1 MGSGVARVISMRQH
15 AISIAAIFVAL
26 AIGVVLGSGLLSSGL
41 VSGLRDDKTDLEN
54 EVGALQDSNNQLG
67 EQLNS
72 ADGFDSAVSA
82 RVVRDALLD
91 RSVVVITTPDA
102 DPGDVDGVT
111 RSIEASGAAVTGRV
125 SLTDLFVS
133 AASGDD
139 LRTRLTNVVPAGVQL
154 RTGAV
159 DQGSLAG
166 DLLGSVLLLNAQTAE
181 PQSTPEELSL
191 ALETLRSGGFIAYDN
206 GAVAPAQLAVV
217 VTGGNS
223 EDGDGNRGAIV
234 ARFAGG
240 LDARG
245 AGTVLAGRTGA
256 ANGNG
261 PVAVVRADSALSTG
275 VSTVDN
281 VDREAGRITT
291 TLALQEQLDG
301 GAGRYGTGPNSTAVT
316 VGAPAR

>member
-1 MGSGVARVISMRQH
+1 MISMRQH
-15 AISIAAIFVAL
+15 AISIAAIFIAL
-26 AIGVVLGSGLLSSGL
+26 AIGVVLGSGLLSSVL
-41 VSGLRDDKTDLEN
+41 VSGLRDDKSDLEN
-54 EVGALQDSNNQLG
+54 EVNDLQSSNNQLG

-72 ADGFDSAVSA
+72 ADGFDAAVSD
-82 RVVRDALLD
+82 RVVRDVLVD

-102 DPGDVDGVT
+102 DPGDIEGVT
-111 RSIEASGAAVTGRV
+111 RSIEASGASVTGRV
-125 SLTDLFVS
+125 SLTDSFVS

-139 LRTRLTNVVPAGVQL
+139 LRTRLTNVVPAGIQL

-166 DLLGSVLLLNAQTAE
+166 DLLGSVLLLDPQTAA

-206 GAVAPAQLAVV
+206 GAVAPAQLAVI
-217 VTGGNS
+217 VTGGNVA
-223 EDGDGNRGAIV
+223 DGDGNRGAIV

-240 LDARG
+240 LDGRG

-256 ANGNG
+256 ADGNG
-261 PVAVVRADSALSTG
+261 SVAVVRADSALSAG

-301 GAGRYGTGPNSTAVT
+301 NAGRYGTGPNSTAVT

>member
-1 MGSGVARVISMRQH
+1 MISMRQH
-15 AISIAAIFVAL
+15 AISIAAIFIAL

-41 VSGLRDDKTDLEN
+41 VSGLRDDKSDLQN
-54 EVGALQDSNNQLG
+54 EVNDLQNTNNELG

-72 ADGFDSAVSA
+72 ADGFDAAVSG
-82 RVVRDALLD
+82 RVVRGALVD

-102 DPGDVDGVT
+102 DPGDIEGVT
-111 RSIEASGAAVTGRV
+111 RSIEASGASVTGRV
-125 SLTDLFVS
+125 SLTDSFVS

-139 LRTRLTNVVPAGVQL
+139 LRTRLTNVVPAGIQL

-166 DLLGSVLLLNAQTAE
+166 DLLGSVLLLNPQTAA

-217 VTGGNS
+217 VTGGNAA
-223 EDGDGNRGAIV
+223 DGDGNRGAIV

-240 LDARG
+240 LDGRG
-245 AGTVLAGRTGA
+245 AGVVLAGRTGA
-256 ANGNG
+256 ADGNN
-261 PVAVVRADSALSTG
+261 PVAVVRADSALSAG

-301 GAGRYGTGPNSTAVT
+301 KAGRYGTGPNSTAVT
-316 VGAPAR
+316 VGAPAL

>member
-1 MGSGVARVISMRQH
+1 MISMRQH
-15 AISIAAIFVAL
+15 AISIAAIFIAL

-41 VSGLRDDKTDLEN
+41 VSGLRDDKTDLQN
-54 EVGALQDSNNQLG
+54 DVNSLQDTNNQLG
-67 EQLNS
+67 EQLNA
-72 ADGFDSAVSA
+72 ADGFDAAVSG
-82 RVVRDALLD
+82 RVVRDALAD

-102 DPGDVDGVT
+102 DPSDVDGVT
-111 RSIEASGAAVTGRV
+111 RSIQASGAAVTGRV
-125 SLTDLFVS
+125 SLTDSFVS

-139 LRTRLTNVVPAGVQL
+139 LRTRLTNVVPAGIQL

-181 PQSTPEELSL
+181 PQSSPEELSL

-217 VTGGNS
+217 VTGANTS
-223 EDGDGNRGAIV
+223 NEDGNRGAIV

-245 AGTVLAGRTGA
+245 AGTVLAGRSGA
-256 ANGNG
+256 ADGNG
-261 PVAVVRADSALSTG
+261 PVAVVRADAALSAA

-281 VDREAGRITT
+281 VDREAGRMTT
-291 TLALQEQLDG
+291 ALALQEQLDG
-301 GAGRYGTGPNSTAVT
+301 ASGRYGTGANATAVT

>member
-1 MGSGVARVISMRQH
+1 MISMRQH

-102 DPGDVDGVT
+102 DPGDVDGVS

-125 SLTDLFVS
+125 SLTDSFVS

>member
-1 MGSGVARVISMRQH
+1 MRQH
-15 AISIAAIFVAL
+15 AISIAAIFIAL

-41 VSGLRDDKTDLEN
+41 VSGLRDDKTDLQN
-54 EVGALQDSNNQLG
+54 DVNSLQDTNNQLG
-67 EQLNS
+67 EQLNA
-72 ADGFDSAVSA
+72 ADGFDAAVSG
-82 RVVRDALLD
+82 RVVRDALAD

-102 DPGDVDGVT
+102 DPSDVDGVT
-111 RSIEASGAAVTGRV
+111 RSIQASGAAVTGRV
-125 SLTDLFVS
+125 SLTDSFVS

-139 LRTRLTNVVPAGVQL
+139 LRTRLTNVVPAGIQL

-181 PQSTPEELSL
+181 PQSSPEELSL

-217 VTGGNS
+217 VTGANTS
-223 EDGDGNRGAIV
+223 NEDGNRGAIV

-245 AGTVLAGRTGA
+245 AGTVLAGRSGA
-256 ANGNG
+256 ADGNG
-261 PVAVVRADSALSTG
+261 PVAVVRADAALSAA

-281 VDREAGRITT
+281 VDREAGRMTT
-291 TLALQEQLDG
+291 ALALQEQLDG
-301 GAGRYGTGPNSTAVT
+301 ASGRYGTGANATAVT

>member
-1 MGSGVARVISMRQH
+1 MISMRQH

-72 ADGFDSAVSA
+72 ADGFDSAVA
-82 RVVRDALLD
+82 GRVVRDALAN

-125 SLTDLFVS
+125 SLTDSFVS

-223 EDGDGNRGAIV
+223 DGGDGNRGAIV

-256 ANGNG
+256 ADGNG
-261 PVAVVRADSALSTG
+261 PVAVVRSDAALSAG

-281 VDREAGRITT
+281 VDRESGRMTT

>member
-1 MGSGVARVISMRQH
+1 MRQH

-54 EVGALQDSNNQLG
+54 QVGALQNTNNQLG
-67 EQLNS
+67 EQLNA
-72 ADGFDSAVSA
+72 ADGFDAAVSG

-102 DPGDVDGVT
+102 DPGDVDGIT

-125 SLTDLFVS
+125 SLTDSFVS

-139 LRTRLTNVVPAGVQL
+139 LRTRLTNVVPAGIQL
-154 RTGAV
+154 RTGAI
-159 DQGSLAG
+159 DQGSMAG

-181 PQSTPEELSL
+181 PQSSPEELAL

-223 EDGDGNRGAIV
+223 VDGDGNRGAIV

-245 AGTVLAGRTGA
+245 AGTVLAGQTGSA
-256 ANGNG
+256 DGNG
-261 PVAVVRADSALSTG
+261 PVAVVRADAALSSG

-281 VDREAGRITT
+281 IDREAGRITT
-291 TLALQEQLDG
+291 PLALQEQLDG

>member
-1 MGSGVARVISMRQH
+1 MISMRQH

-54 EVGALQDSNNQLG
+54 EVGTLQDTNNQLG

-72 ADGFDSAVSA
+72 ADGFDAAVSG

-125 SLTDLFVS
+125 SLTDSFVS

-139 LRTRLTNVVPAGVQL
+139 LRTRLTNVVPAGIQL

-159 DQGSLAG
+159 DQGSMAG

-181 PQSTPEELSL
+181 PQSTPEELAL

-217 VTGGNS
+217 VTGGSS
-223 EDGDGNRGAIV
+223 EDSDGNRGAIV

-301 GAGRYGTGPNSTAVT
+301 AAGRYGTGANSTAVT

>member
-1 MGSGVARVISMRQH
+1 MRQH

-54 EVGALQDSNNQLG
+54 QVGALQNTNNQLG
-67 EQLNS
+67 EQLNA
-72 ADGFDSAVSA
+72 ADGFDAAVSG

-102 DPGDVDGVT
+102 DPGDVDGIT

-125 SLTDLFVS
+125 SLTDSFVS

-139 LRTRLTNVVPAGVQL
+139 LRTRLTNVVPAGIQL
-154 RTGAV
+154 RTGAI
-159 DQGSLAG
+159 DQGSMAG

-181 PQSTPEELSL
+181 PQSSPEELAL

-223 EDGDGNRGAIV
+223 VDGDGNRGAIV

-245 AGTVLAGRTGA
+245 AGTVLVGRTGSA
-256 ANGNG
+256 DGNG
-261 PVAVVRADSALSTG
+261 PVAVVRADAALSSG

-281 VDREAGRITT
+281 IDREAGRITT
-291 TLALQEQLDG
+291 PLALQEQLDG

>member
-1 MGSGVARVISMRQH
+1 MISMRQH

-54 EVGALQDSNNQLG
+54 QVGALQNTNNQLG
-67 EQLNS
+67 EQLNA
-72 ADGFDSAVSA
+72 ADGFDAAVSG

-102 DPGDVDGVT
+102 DPGDVDGIT

-125 SLTDLFVS
+125 SLTDSFVS

-139 LRTRLTNVVPAGVQL
+139 LRTRLTNVVPAGIQL
-154 RTGAV
+154 RTGAI
-159 DQGSLAG
+159 DQGSMAG

-181 PQSTPEELSL
+181 PQSSPEELAL

-223 EDGDGNRGAIV
+223 VDGDGNRGAIV

-245 AGTVLAGRTGA
+245 AGTVLVGRTGSA
-256 ANGNG
+256 DGNG
-261 PVAVVRADSALSTG
+261 PVAVVRADAALSSG

-281 VDREAGRITT
+281 IDREAGRITT
-291 TLALQEQLDG
+291 PLALQEQLDG

>member
-1 MGSGVARVISMRQH
+1 MRQH

-102 DPGDVDGVT
+102 DPGDVDGVS

-125 SLTDLFVS
+125 SLTDSFVS

>member
-1 MGSGVARVISMRQH
+1 MISMRQH

-125 SLTDLFVS
+125 SLTDSFVS

-181 PQSTPEELSL
+181 PQSTLEELSL

>member
-1 MGSGVARVISMRQH
+1 VISMRQH

-54 EVGALQDSNNQLG
+54 QVGALQNTNNQLG
-67 EQLNS
+67 EQLNA
-72 ADGFDSAVSA
+72 ADGFDAAVSG

-102 DPGDVDGVT
+102 DPGDVDGIT

-125 SLTDLFVS
+125 SLTDSFVS

-139 LRTRLTNVVPAGVQL
+139 LRTRLTNVVPAGIQL
-154 RTGAV
+154 RTGAI
-159 DQGSLAG
+159 DQGSMAG

-181 PQSTPEELSL
+181 PQSSPEELAL

-223 EDGDGNRGAIV
+223 VDGDGNRGAIV

-245 AGTVLAGRTGA
+245 AGTVLAGRTGSA
-256 ANGNG
+256 DGNG
-261 PVAVVRADSALSTG
+261 PVAVVRADAALSSG

-281 VDREAGRITT
+281 IDREAGRITT
-291 TLALQEQLDG
+291 PLALQEQLDG

>member
-1 MGSGVARVISMRQH
+1 MRQH

-125 SLTDLFVS
+125 SLTDSFVS

>member
-1 MGSGVARVISMRQH
+1 MRQH
-15 AISIAAIFVAL
+15 AISIAAIFIAL

-41 VSGLRDDKTDLEN
+41 VSGLRDDKTDLQN
-54 EVGALQDSNNQLG
+54 EVNSLQDTNNQLG
-67 EQLNS
+67 EQLNA
-72 ADGFDSAVSA
+72 ADGFDSAVSG
-82 RVVRDALLD
+82 RVVRDALAD

-111 RSIEASGAAVTGRV
+111 RSIQASGAAVTGRV
-125 SLTDLFVS
+125 SLTDSFVS

-139 LRTRLTNVVPAGVQL
+139 LRTRLTNVVPAGIQL

-181 PQSTPEELSL
+181 PQSSPEELSL

-217 VTGGNS
+217 VTGANTS
-223 EDGDGNRGAIV
+223 NEDGNRGAIV

-245 AGTVLAGRTGA
+245 AGTVLAGRSGA
-256 ANGNG
+256 ADGNG
-261 PVAVVRADSALSTG
+261 PVAVVRADAALSAA

-281 VDREAGRITT
+281 VDREAGRMTT
-291 TLALQEQLDG
+291 ALALQEQLDG
-301 GAGRYGTGPNSTAVT
+301 ASGRYGTGANATAVT